1 MYEFLKKLFGTDADG
16 KPVALTYE
24 QLAEKIGADKS
35 LKIVNLADGG
45 YVSQDKYQ
53 AEVTKNTGLSQQ
65 LEAANTT
72 IQSYKDMD
80 IDGIK
85 KSAADWE
92 TKYKQDTEALQAQ
105 LDAQA
110 RSHGEDMFFRD
121 YKFSSKAAAAGV
133 RAEFAKKNFELK
145 DGTFVGAKEWM
156 DELAKD
162 EDYKSAFAVETPPA
176 PPAGSSG
183 KKPPKFSDPKPQG
196 GPPAGRK
203 SLTELMKMKNDNPDA
218 QISYE

>member
-1 MYEFLKKLFGTDADG
+1 MEFLKKLFGDDADG

-45 YVSQDKYQ
+45 FVSQEKYQ

-72 IQSYKDMD
+72 IQTYKDMD
-80 IDGIK
+80 IDGIRQ
-85 KSAADWE
+85 SVADWE
-92 TKYKQDTEALQAQ
+92 TKYAQDTAALQTQ
-105 LDAQA
+105 LEEQS
-110 RSHGEDMFFRD
+110 RNHSEDMFFQG

-133 RAEFAKKNFELK
+133 RAEFAKKKFELK

-156 DELAKD
+156 DELAAD
-162 EDYKSAFAVETPPA
+162 ADYKSAFATEDPA
-176 PPAGSSG
+176 PAG
-183 KKPPKFSDPKPQG
+183 KPPKFSDTKPQG
-196 GPPAGRK
+196 APPAGRK
-203 SLTELMKMKNDNPDA
+203 SLSELMRMKNDNPDA
-218 QISYE
+218 HISYE

>member
-1 MYEFLKKLFGTDADG
+1 MYEFLKKLFGEGADG

-24 QLAEKIGADKS
+24 QLVEKIGADKS

-45 YVSQDKYQ
+45 YVSQDKFQ
-53 AEVTKNTGLSQQ
+53 AEVTKNTGLTQQ
-65 LEAANTT
+65 LAAANET

-85 KSAADWE
+85 KAATDWE
-92 TKYKQDTEALQAQ
+92 AKHKQDTEALQAQ
-105 LDAQA
+105 LEAQA
-110 RSHGEDMFFRD
+110 RSHSEDLFFRD

-156 DELAKD
+156 DDLAKD
-162 EDYKSAFAVETPPA
+162 EDYKSAFAPSDPPPA
-176 PPAGSSG
+176 PTSG
-183 KKPPKFSDPKPQG
+183 KKPPKFSNPKPQG

-203 SLTELMKMKNDNPDA
+203 SLTELMRMKNENPDTE
-218 QISYE
+218 INFD

>member
-1 MYEFLKKLFGTDADG
+1 MYEFLQKLFGTTPDG
-16 KPVALTYE
+16 QPVALTYE

-53 AEVTKNTGLSQQ
+53 AEVTKNTGLTQQ

-92 TKYKQDTEALQAQ
+92 SKYKQDTEALQAQ
-105 LDAQA
+105 LEAQA
-110 RSHGEDMFFRD
+110 RSHSEDQFFAG

-145 DGTFVGAKEWM
+145 DGVFTGAKEWM

-162 EDYKSAFAVETPPA
+162 EDYKSAFVAPE
-176 PPAGSSG
+176 PPAGS

-196 GPPAGRK
+196 APPTGRK
-203 SLTELMKMKNDNPDA
+203 SLTELMRMKNDNPDA